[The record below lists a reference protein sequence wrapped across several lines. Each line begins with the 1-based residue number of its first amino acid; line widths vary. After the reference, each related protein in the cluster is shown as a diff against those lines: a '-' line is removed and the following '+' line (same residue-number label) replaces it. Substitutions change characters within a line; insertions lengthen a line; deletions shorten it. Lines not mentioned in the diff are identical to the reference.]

1 MKKIL
6 VALSGGVDSACA
18 CLLLR
23 QQGYEVGG
31 ATMLLRDGGEQEA
44 ADAREAA
51 RQMGLEFF
59 LFDLRQE
66 FRERVI
72 EPFARVYQSGG
83 TPNPCVVCNRTM
95 KFGLFLEKALE
106 LGYDGMAT
114 GHYARILYENGRYIP
129 CSARDR
135 AKDQTYMLCSLSQAQ
150 LAHTLFPLG
159 EAADKES
166 VRKEALAA
174 GLSLARKHDSQ
185 DICFVPDGDY
195 MAYLTAS
202 GLKPQAGSFI
212 TADGTVLAPHR
223 GMEAYTTGQR
233 RGLGIALGERTYVLG
248 KRGTDVVLG
257 SEDQL
262 YSRRGFV
269 GGGNYF
275 PFDVPPQPIRVEAK
289 LRYTTKFAPAL
300 LTPTAEGCELLFD
313 APQRAVTPGQT
324 AAFYDGERL
333 VGGGTITGSEKESQ
347 VKEKNDEM

>member
-195 MAYLTAS
+195 MAYLTAKWPEASTGQFYHRRRHCPRAPQGYGGIYHRTAAGS
-202 GLKPQAGSFI
+202 GDCSGGANLCFGQAGNRCSPRVGRSALFP
-212 TADGTVLAPHR
+212 ACLC
-223 GMEAYTTGQR
+223 R
-233 RGLGIALGERTYVLG
+233 RGEL
-248 KRGTDVVLG
+248 
-257 SEDQL
+257 
-262 YSRRGFV
+262 
-269 GGGNYF
+269 F
-275 PFDVPPQPIRVEAK
+275 P
-289 LRYTTKFAPAL
+289 L
-300 LTPTAEGCELLFD
+300 
-313 APQRAVTPGQT
+313 
-324 AAFYDGERL
+324 
-333 VGGGTITGSEKESQ
+333 
-347 VKEKNDEM
+347 

>member
-114 GHYARILYENGRYIP
+114 GHYARILYENGRYMP

-195 MAYLTAS
+195 MAYLTAN
-202 GLKPQAGSFI
+202 GLKPQQGNFI
-212 TADGTVLAPHR
+212 TADGTALAPHR

-262 YSRRGFV
+262 YSRRVFV
-269 GGGNYF
+269 GGVNYF
-275 PFDVPPQPIRVEAK
+275 PFEAPPQPIRVEAK

-313 APQRAVTPGQT
+313 MPQRAVTPGQT

-347 VKEKNDEM
+347 VKEKER

>member
-31 ATMLLRDGGEQEA
+31 ATMLLRDDGEPEA
-44 ADAREAA
+44 EDAREAA

-59 LFDLRQE
+59 LFDLRRE

-114 GHYARILYENGRYIP
+114 GHYARILRENGRYIP

-135 AKDQTYMLCSLSQAQ
+135 AKDQTYMLCSLSQDQ

-166 VRKEALAA
+166 VRREALAA

-195 MAYLTAS
+195 MAYLTAN
-202 GLKPQAGSFI
+202 GLKPQKGNFI
-212 TADGTVLAPHR
+212 TADGSVLAPHR

-257 SEDQL
+257 PEDQL
-262 YSRRGFV
+262 YSRRVFV

-275 PFDVPPQPIRVEAK
+275 PFEAPPQPIRVEAK

-333 VGGGTITGSEKESQ
+333 VGGGTITGSEKE
-347 VKEKNDEM
+347 